1 MGKYKIFVDGSSG
14 TTGLRIADRLAERDE
29 FEILKI
35 SEADRK
41 DVRARAAVINESDLS
56 VRCLPDDAAR
66 EVVPLLRD
74 DVRIL
79 DTSTA
84 HRTAP
89 GWVYGLPELHGTRE
103 VLKTAE
109 FPPMVPQYINN
120 HIHTTY
126 SFSPYSPTAAVF
138 AARMEGLCTAGII
151 DHDSISGARE
161 FLEAAKLVEMPVT
174 VGMECRASM
183 DGTRLEG
190 RRTNN
195 PDQVGVSYMTI
206 QSVPHDKIETLN
218 AWFAPYRAAR
228 GRRNRAMVE
237 KINALLDGIAL
248 DYDRDVLPL
257 SEAKEDGGV
266 TERHLMYALA
276 KKMVVKAGKGQPM
289 VDYLASIGLNLSE
302 KQKNQMLDTA
312 YPFYDYDLLGILK
325 SAFVPKIYIDATEE
339 CPNVRDVAKLCNDID
354 ALLCYAYLGDVT
366 ASVTGDKKA
375 QKFEDDY
382 LDDVIAC
389 IKDCGIRAVTYM
401 PTRNTPEQLTRLRRL
416 CDENGLFQVSG
427 EDINSPRQSFVI
439 KAMEN
444 PLFSNLIDATWK
456 LIEHEKTGSAIC

>member
-1 MGKYKIFVDGSSG
+1 MIEIDILNKLNAP
-14 TTGLRIADRLAERDE
+14 TREERLANLK
-29 FEILKI
+29 EILK
-35 SEADRK
+35 
-41 DVRARAAVINESDLS
+41 
-56 VRCLPDDAAR
+56 
-66 EVVPLLRD
+66 
-74 DVRIL
+74 
-79 DTSTA
+79 TT
-84 HRTAP
+84 
-89 GWVYGLPELHGTRE
+89 
-103 VLKTAE
+103 E
-109 FPPMVPQYINN
+109 FPPLVPQYINN
-120 HIHTTY
+120 QIHTTY
-126 SFSPYSPTAAVF
+126 SFSPYSPTAAVY

-161 FLEAAKLVEMPVT
+161 FLAAAELVGV
-174 VGMECRASM
+174 SM
-183 DGTRLEG
+183 NGTAMQG

-206 QSVPHDKIETLN
+206 QSVPHDKIEQLN

-312 YPFYDYDLLGILK
+312 YPFYEYDLLGILK

-339 CPNVRDVAKLCNDID
+339 CPNVRDVAKLCDEID

-416 CDENGLFQVSG
+416 CGENGLFQVSG